1 VVDAVGSQT
10 LANALA
16 QTRYGGVVAAC
27 GLAQGSDLPS
37 TVMPFILRG
46 VTLAGVDSVMAPLAL
61 RQQAWQRLAADLDPA
76 KLETI
81 THEIALDQAI
91 EHAQLLMQG
100 KLRGRVVVNI
110 G

>member
-1 VVDAVGSQT
+1 
-10 LANALA
+10 
-16 QTRYGGVVAAC
+16 
-27 GLAQGSDLPS
+27 
-37 TVMPFILRG
+37 MPFILRG

-61 RQQAWQRLAADLDPA
+61 RNEAWQRLAADLDPA
-76 KLETI
+76 RLETI
-81 THEIALDQAI
+81 THAISLDEAI